1 MTRVALTL
9 SALAAVTAFAFSQHL
24 PPTPADVFVAP
35 GGDDRG
41 PGTETRPFASL
52 ARARDAVRVLR
63 AETPNRD
70 DRDVL
75 RGGLYRIPE
84 TLVCMRIGR

>member
-1 MTRVALTL
+1 V
-9 SALAAVTAFAFSQHL
+9 
-24 PPTPADVFVAP
+24 
-35 GGDDRG
+35 
-41 PGTETRPFASL
+41 
-52 ARARDAVRVLR
+52 VRVLR